1 MSEENLESFNTELND
16 PLFNESPS
24 CWKKHLTTIIVLIL
38 GIIIIT
44 TLIIIIVI
52 LQNSESRENIPE
64 EKKDGKKDNEDK
76 KDDEKDEQIENYIIL
91 KNDSDFIKPEIKL
104 NAEFQLVKTKNKM
117 IGLLI
122 SDPDAQISHILLEL
136 ENGYLMDTING
147 LAHFDEHMIFGGS
160 EKYANYSIERT
171 IGGLKGYREVLILL
185 QHIKYIIIL

>member
-24 CWKKHLTTIIVLIL
+24 CWKKHLTTIIVLIV
-38 GIIIIT
+38 GIVIIA

-64 EKKDGKKDNEDK
+64 EKKDGKKDNE
-76 KDDEKDEQIENYIIL
+76 EDEQIENYIIL

-104 NAEFQLVKTKNKM
+104 NAEFQLVKTKKKM

-122 SDPDAQISHILLEL
+122 SDPYAHISHILLEL
-136 ENGYLMDTING
+136 ENGYLIDTING